1 MRVLNLLLLF
11 HRSHHRDAVYHPSS
25 LFQHRGTRVLLSSEA
40 DDAEAEEPVAADP
53 PAPAA
58 AADGGGVDGKL
69 VVQGA
74 AVAAMGAAL
83 YFEPAGADVRWAD
96 VGLGREVRQSDRRDW
111 ENLPHRGKAQRATW
125 TCRAPTKGAN
135 ETPAGNFVFSMTLA
149 AISRPVGIW

>member
-11 HRSHHRDAVYHPSS
+11 IGATTALVYHPSS
-25 LFQHRGTRVLLSSEA
+25 LLQHRGTHVLLSSEA
-40 DDAEAEEPVAADP
+40 DEADADEAPAAAEP

-83 YFEPAGADVRWAD
+83 YFLNTLPGPTSGWAA
-96 VGLGREVRQSDRRDW
+96 
-111 ENLPHRGKAQRATW
+111 K
-125 TCRAPTKGAN
+125 
-135 ETPAGNFVFSMTLA
+135 
-149 AISRPVGIW
+149 